1 VLGPPGNIPSTAVAL
16 APVTGVRAGLVWR
29 KGVVELFDLSER
41 GRRMGRQEVRTYARV
56 FDGNELLV
64 LLGVRQT
71 EETGGKVLSRGQHP
85 VLRFR
90 AEDGQSVG
98 ASEVLQATIN
108 HMIWRK
114 RRHPR
119 SARSHTS
126 FSWRHQGHKAV
137 DGQRE

>member
-1 VLGPPGNIPSTAVAL
+1 V
-16 APVTGVRAGLVWR
+16 
-29 KGVVELFDLSER
+29 KQ
-41 GRRMGRQEVRTYARV
+41 QEVKTYARV

-64 LLGVRQT
+64 LLGIRQT
-71 EETGGKVLSRGQHP
+71 KETGGEVLSRGQHP

-98 ASEVLQATIN
+98 ASEVLQATISN
-108 HMIWRK
+108 ITWINRP
-114 RRHPR
+114 HPR

-126 FSWRHQGHKAV
+126 SSWRHPGHRAA